1 MNSITFFTFY
11 LNPFLQHNS
20 QPAVN
25 RYFFNNFSYNYTA
38 LYNLGGIIMHRTI
51 SNYKITKRKDG
62 RYYVRLQDGGEIT
75 HIYGKTKSEVQA
87 KLDIKIE
94 ELNILDRRRTE
105 QAFPTRNIT
114 LANWAH
120 LCLNTFCASSISGN
134 TYVGYER
141 YIRLHF
147 GKLADMPISKITNF
161 MVQKHINDLS
171 RLGGKDGISEA
182 YLTRIKVFCI
192 WCLIMPSGTI

>member
-1 MNSITFFTFY
+1 VDIITFYVIY
-11 LNPFLQHNS
+11 LNPFLQRNN

-25 RYFFNNFSYNYTA
+25 HYFFNNFSYNYTA
-38 LYNLGGIIMHRTI
+38 LYNLGGITMHRTI

-62 RYYVRLQDGGEIT
+62 RYYVRLQDGGDIT
-75 HIYGKTKSEVQA
+75 HIYGKTKAGIQA
-87 KLDIKIE
+87 KLEIKLE
-94 ELNILDRRRTE
+94 ELNTLSRRRTE

-120 LCLNTFCASSISGN
+120 LCLNIFCASSISGN
-134 TYVGYER
+134 TYGGYER

-147 GKLADMPISKITNF
+147 GKLANMPISKITNI

-182 YLTRIKVFCI
+182 YLTRINK
-192 WCLIMPSGTI
+192 